1 MEMAEKT
8 KKRRNIMIG
17 IETSVFKIGVTK
29 KGQKF
34 PMNWSQES
42 GGVYKMRDILLFN
55 DGN

>member
-1 MEMAEKT
+1 
-8 KKRRNIMIG
+8 MIG

>member
-17 IETSVFKIGVTK
+17 IETSVFKIGVRKRTK
-29 KGQKF
+29 V